1 MGGGGEY
8 IKENFKTTINFT
20 KKNLQ
25 IDLAMNVIGA
35 TSPINYFFVLCLKV
49 DISIC
54 KAVS

>member
-8 IKENFKTTINFT
+8 IKENFKTTISFT

-25 IDLAMNVIGA
+25 IDLAMNAIGA

-49 DISIC
+49 DISIR